1 MFTGIVEE
9 MGHLERREGGE
20 DGLTFAIAAHE
31 VLQGSKPG
39 DSIAV
44 NGVCLTVVTL
54 GPGHFS
60 VDVAPETL
68 NRTNLTFLQP
78 GDPLN
83 LERAVT
89 PQTRLGGHIVQGHVD
104 GRIRLVERQPQG
116 QAMNLRF
123 AVPAELM
130 RYVVIKGFVCV
141 DGVSLTVT
149 GEDPQ
154 GFSLMLVPITQQ
166 NTILAGKQPGYWANL
181 EVDILGKYLEKWQRA
196 RS

>member
-9 MGHLERREGGE
+9 MGRLERREGGD
-20 DGLTFAIAAHE
+20 DGLTLHIAAHE

-44 NGVCLTVVTL
+44 NGVCLSVVAL

-60 VDVAPETL
+60 VDVAPETQHL
-68 NRTNLTFLQP
+68 TNLTFLQT
-78 GDPLN
+78 GDPVN

-104 GRIRLVERQPQG
+104 GRIHLLERQPQG
-116 QAMNLRF
+116 QALLLRF
-123 AVPAELM
+123 AVPAALM
-130 RYVVIKGFVCV
+130 RYVVRKGFVCV

-149 GEDPQ
+149 AEEPE

-166 NTILAGKQPGYWANL
+166 NTLLSGKAPGYQANL
-181 EVDILGKYLEKWQRA
+181 EVDILGKYLEKWQHARA
-196 RS
+196 